1 MASRGG
7 PMVAGSDGADYEY
20 RQRVA
25 APHHISLLNKSR
37 LRCCIFF
44 HALLSFVMMAK
55 LTSDIL
61 DRLDIFVLEIEELE
75 VPTPLWWEYIWL
87 SSLLTSFIGLTAARG
102 NKVREMQKYMIAIVV
117 FGVLPLIYCMAYYF
131 SDVLEYIRLDE
142 KTDIDETDIFL
153 WRGLPY
159 GLLWYAFC
167 LVASQV
173 HGFTLFFAYNCIQAW
188 RARSAARK
196 YQ

>member
-7 PMVAGSDGADYEY
+7 PMVVGTDGNDYEF

-25 APHHISLLNKSR
+25 APHYISMLNKSR
-37 LRCCIFF
+37 LRYCIFF
-44 HALLSFVMMAK
+44 HTLLAFCMMAK
-55 LTSDIL
+55 LTSDVL

-75 VPTPLWWEYIWL
+75 VPKPLWWEYIWL
-87 SSLLTSFIGLTAARG
+87 SSLLASFIGLSAARG

-117 FGVLPLIYCMAYYF
+117 LGILPLLYCMVYYF
-131 SDVLEYIRLDE
+131 SDVWDYIKLEN
-142 KTDIDETDIFL
+142 KADIDETDIMMWQGF
-153 WRGLPY
+153 PY

-167 LVASQV
+167 LVGFQV
-173 HGFTLFFAYNCIQAW
+173 HGFTLIFSNKCLQAW
-188 RARSAARK
+188 RARTAARK